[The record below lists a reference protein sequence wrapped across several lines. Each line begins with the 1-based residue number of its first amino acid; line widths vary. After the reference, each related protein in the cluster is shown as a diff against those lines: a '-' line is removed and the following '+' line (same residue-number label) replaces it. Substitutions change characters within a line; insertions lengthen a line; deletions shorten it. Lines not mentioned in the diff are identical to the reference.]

1 MDLLFFED
9 IEGNRLLSR
18 RRNTLKG
25 CVAAVILSI
34 ASIGSTALAD
44 DCPLMAES
52 CACQSGPSTVQAAAP
67 RGAVRKRASAKS
79 ASVSASKPKSE
90 SAAADRKPFATRS
103 H

>member
-9 IEGNRLLSR
+9 IERNRLLSR

-25 CVAAVILSI
+25 CVAAVILSV

-52 CACQSGPSTVQAAAP
+52 CACQSGSSTVQAPAP
-67 RGAVRKRASAKS
+67 RVSVHKQASAKS
-79 ASVSASKPKSE
+79 ASVSASKSKSE
-90 SAAADRKPFATRS
+90 SAAADRKPIATNS